1 VEDDAGFE
9 LAVPLVAVVKLAVP
23 VIIVFPVLVEVGNG
37 FIGSGKGLGVLFA
50 VALAEAVRGFP
61 TSPTDEQKP
70 SKLETAE
77 AADWEPCAA
86 SKSAQLETA
95 SSKRL
100 GIQTVLL

>member
-1 VEDDAGFE
+1 VEDDAAFE
-9 LAVPLVAVVKLAVP
+9 LVVPPVAVFKLTDP
-23 VIIVFPVLVEVGNG
+23 VIIVLPVSVGV
-37 FIGSGKGLGVLFA
+37 GSGFVGTGKGFGVWFA
-50 VALAEAVRGFP
+50 VALAEAVGGFP

-70 SKLETAE
+70 SRLEATVAT
-77 AADWEPCAA
+77 DWEPCAA